1 MLMRKV
7 NGFAK
12 SWRASSAAGSAGKR
26 VHACLRRGD
35 EGNALIEFALILPV
49 LMMILMGIF
58 VVGIIFNQQMV
69 LTHAVGTGADLLQ
82 QLSSNAPLGSGVD
95 PCALATAQIDAASAG
110 VLVPGGIHVTYT
122 FNGANVGSSCVG
134 DLDTAPDG
142 VQGGQLTVTATYT
155 CNFSVVAYHAPTCTL
170 SATNS
175 VADSSAIH

>member
-1 MLMRKV
+1 MRRV

-12 SWRASSAAGSAGKR
+12 SKRASSAAWSAGKR
-26 VHACLRRGD
+26 VRARLRKGD
-35 EGNALIEFALILPV
+35 EGNALVEFALILPV
-49 LMMILMGIF
+49 LMLILMGIF

-82 QLSSNAPLGSGVD
+82 QLSSNAPLGSGTD

-110 VLVPGGIHVTYT
+110 VLIPGNIHVDYH
-122 FNGANVGSSCVG
+122 FNGADVGTSCTN

-142 VQGGQLTVTATYT
+142 TQGGQLTVTATYT
-155 CNFSVVAYHAPTCTL
+155 CNFVVVGYHAPNCTL

-175 VADSSAIH
+175 VADSSSIH